1 MGFEP
6 PHPNPLPNGER
17 ERTEIAAHPAP
28 YPTGV
33 TLTATLSRCP
43 PAA

>member
-6 PHPNPLPNGER
+6 LTPTLSPIGER
-17 ERTEIAAHPAP
+17 ERTEIAALSSP

>member
-1 MGFEP
+1 MADPEGKDPGDAGLVFADR
-6 PHPNPLPNGER
+6 NQDGA
-17 ERTEIAAHPAP
+17 TG
-28 YPTGV
+28 GV